1 MFGSIRKA
9 MVSKWLNILIISCL
23 FHNSYA
29 KSSNV
34 MKKWNTGNQ
43 ECIMKQR
50 STFVPK
56 KHASLMKSKSDNCPK
71 QVNTL
76 YTEKRGGNLLSG
88 NTMFTSQS
96 LWGATFFIVFDVALR
111 EAFKQYDIAFPS
123 MVAGCLLLF
132 VLLLIAET
140 LKSGLGDGLFQA
152 LTPGSTLLAQWLP
165 VFFVPGLALLPLAP
179 KFGSALE
186 GVKVLS
192 VVVIGFYFSLYSI
205 AYSVLSLRQY
215 QGNLVSVASEKATTT
230 TTSSSPPKVFSDMCY
245 QNVGYSSLVF
255 GILSILLIQMTP
267 GNRWITP
274 IQTIFMSS
282 VTIASYIFGTRLPKS
297 ITAFFHP
304 LVTST
309 VITLLTTKVFGM
321 ITSNDFINVLQT
333 YKSGSLSLW
342 KGGAG
347 DFLLFLLGPSVVSM
361 SIAMYSRKALMKENW
376 LVVLVST
383 SVSAGGGLFGTAIF
397 VKWLRMANDILR
409 ISLLPRNIT
418 TGLAIAIT
426 NIMGGNVAITA
437 SVVVM
442 TGIFGA
448 TFGTQ
453 ILNASGIHDPV
464 SRGLAIGGSAQGLG
478 VASLVN
484 EKDAFPFAAIG
495 LVLNA
500 VFATTL
506 ASIPPVKEFL
516 LQLAL
521 DK

>member
-1 MFGSIRKA
+1 
-9 MVSKWLNILIISCL
+9 MVSKWLTILTLSCL
-23 FHNSYA
+23 LHDSYA

-34 MKKWNTGNQ
+34 MKKWKNQ
-43 ECIMKQR
+43 ECVMKQR
-50 STFVPK
+50 TSFVPK
-56 KHASLMKSKSDNCPK
+56 KHESLMNPKPYNCPK
-71 QVNTL
+71 EVDTL
-76 YTEKRGGNLLSG
+76 YTGKRGGSLLSG
-88 NTMFTSQS
+88 NTMFTSKS

-111 EAFKQYDIAFPS
+111 EAFKQYNIAFPS

-140 LKSGLGDGLFQA
+140 MKSGFGDGVYEA

-179 KFGSALE
+179 KFGSPLE

-192 VVVIGFYFSLYSI
+192 VVVIGFFFSLYSI

-215 QGNLVSVASEKATTT
+215 QGNLVSVASESPTKTTT
-230 TTSSSPPKVFSDMCY
+230 TKSSPPPKVFSDLVY
-245 QNVGYSSLVF
+245 QNAGYGSVVF
-255 GILSILLIQMTP
+255 GILSILLTKMTP
-267 GNRWITP
+267 DNKWITP
-274 IQTIFMSS
+274 IQTIFMSC

-309 VITLLTTKVFGM
+309 VITLLTTKGFGM
-321 ITSNDFINVLQT
+321 ITANDFIKVLGT
-333 YKSGSLSLW
+333 YKSGSLSFW

-376 LVVLVST
+376 LVVFVST
-383 SVSAGGGLFGTAIF
+383 LVSAGGGLFGTAIF

-453 ILNASGIHDPV
+453 ILNASGIYDPV

-516 LQLAL
+516 LKLAL
-521 DK
+521 DPKIN